1 MADIIVGKPPISLLP
16 TQDTVPAATAKLPS
30 PISSRPGIE
39 NEFFKSPKSLL
50 NEFCQ
55 SMKFSVPTY
64 SSNSDSGSTVTTVSI
79 VIEGSM
85 VKHSHQSSEVVSTK
99 KLRKECEECVAEK
112 AYLALT
118 ELYGVSHSRPELQKS
133 QSCQQPGKNYKYY
146 VYLTMNFLASWH
158 VDTCSSLSSASR
170 PELKKVPSCP
180 GIGKS

>member
-1 MADIIVGKPPISLLP
+1 MVGVIVGKPPISLLP
-16 TQDTVPAATAKLPS
+16 TQDTVPAATVKLPY

-85 VKHSHQSSEVVSTK
+85 VKHSHESSEVVSTN
-99 KLRKECEECVAEK
+99 KLRKECEERVAEK
-112 AYLALT
+112 AYSALA
-118 ELYGVSHSRPELQKS
+118 ELYGVSHSRPKLQKS
-133 QSCQQPGKNYKYY
+133 QSNQQFGKNYKYY
-146 VYLTMNFLASWH
+146 VYPTMNCITSWH
-158 VDTCSSLSSASR
+158 VDTRSSSSR

-180 GIGKS
+180 HIGKS